1 MISISSEKNK
11 IFFLEKIETFSKKYG
26 VLINILYQCFFFLS
40 KGLYMNNADGNK
52 R

>member
-11 IFFLEKIETFSKKYG
+11 LIFFEKIETFFEKMWSLNKYF
-26 VLINILYQCFFFLS
+26 VPVFFVLS
-40 KGLYMNNADGNK
+40 KGLYVNNADGNK